1 MYAVMYDD
9 VMHDVIYNDVMYD
22 DVISDVLTS
31 HWLGPQPYNRY
42 VTISRIT
49 NSITIQMRYLIP
61 YLLAWNRT
69 VSSRSACPN
78 KVL

>member
-1 MYAVMYDD
+1 MYAIM
-9 VMHDVIYNDVMYD
+9 YNDVMC
-22 DVISDVLTS
+22 DVLTS
-31 HWLGPQPYNRY
+31 HWLEPQPYNRY

-49 NSITIQMRYLIP
+49 NSITIQMSYLIP

-69 VSSRSACPN
+69 VSLQSACPN